1 MDTAFLYSQDTLAE
15 LMTNIFSDTKLKVSF
30 NDTMSNSLSQMEQM
44 DRCVVDGCVG
54 GQIDRGMDLYFK
66 QRNRFIDDF
75 TKSEVQISSQYFY
88 VLSYSNELNSY
99 LSDGPD
105 KDSLK
110 EVDKVISTTLLFALK
125 YFIF

>member
-15 LMTNIFSDTKLKVSF
+15 LMTNIFSDGKLKVSF

-66 QRNRFIDDF
+66 QRNRFIDDC

-110 EVDKVISTTLLFALK
+110 EVDKVKSSTLLFALK
-125 YFIF
+125 YLIF

>member
-15 LMTNIFSDTKLKVSF
+15 LMTNIFSDGKLKVSF

-88 VLSYSNELNSY
+88 ILSYSNELNSY

-110 EVDKVISTTLLFALK
+110 EVDKVKSSTLLFALK
-125 YFIF
+125 YLIF